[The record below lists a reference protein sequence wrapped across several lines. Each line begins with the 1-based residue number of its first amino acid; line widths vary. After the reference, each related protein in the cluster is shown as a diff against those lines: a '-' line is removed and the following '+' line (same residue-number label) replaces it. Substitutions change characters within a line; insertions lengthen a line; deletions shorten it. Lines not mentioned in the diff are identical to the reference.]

1 MSLADPADLRR
12 RNPKNNQQERSAREH
27 AAYVDTL
34 NLREHTS
41 ALADTTKKNISGA
54 LTKKAS
60 TLTCEGS
67 PILPLWDVL
76 FFD

>member
-1 MSLADPADLRR
+1 MSPADFADLRR

-27 AAYVDTL
+27 AVYVDTI
-34 NLREHTS
+34 NLRENTS
-41 ALADTTKKNISGA
+41 ALADTTKKNISGD
-54 LTKKAS
+54 LKKAS

-67 PILPLWDVL
+67 QILPHWDVL